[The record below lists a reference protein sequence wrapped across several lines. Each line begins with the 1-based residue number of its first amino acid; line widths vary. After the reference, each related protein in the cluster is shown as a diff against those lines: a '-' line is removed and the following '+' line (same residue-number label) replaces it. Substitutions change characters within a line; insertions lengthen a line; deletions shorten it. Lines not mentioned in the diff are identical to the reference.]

1 MTADAEKIKKKKKK
15 RSPAMVAA
23 IVLVVLLIVLMLTL
37 AFLTSFD
44 EVTNVF
50 DSGRVDIILTEENW
64 KPEKAHNIVP
74 ETVLDKDPKI
84 TNNEHNAVYVFLEVK
99 VPYDNMVIEGN
110 TDADKGS
117 VVANGTNPVPMYKF
131 IDENDHMDSTL
142 TTAQNI
148 NSGWMLLGTPEQ
160 NTTDK
165 TYTYLYAHVRED
177 QTNKLSPLGGGVTTG
192 KALFNRIKLVNF
204 NESYYSTRDYSV
216 RVKAYGI
223 QANFLMPD
231 NQTTDDPQQVWNILN
246 S

>member
-1 MTADAEKIKKKKKK
+1 
-15 RSPAMVAA
+15 
-23 IVLVVLLIVLMLTL
+23 
-37 AFLTSFD
+37 
-44 EVTNVF
+44 
-50 DSGRVDIILTEENW
+50 
-64 KPEKAHNIVP
+64 
-74 ETVLDKDPKI
+74 
-84 TNNEHNAVYVFLEVK
+84 
-99 VPYDNMVIEGN
+99 
-110 TDADKGS
+110 
-117 VVANGTNPVPMYKF
+117 
-131 IDENDHMDSTL
+131 
-142 TTAQNI
+142 
-148 NSGWMLLGTPEQ
+148 MLLGTPEQ

-192 KALFNRIKLVNF
+192 KALFNKIKLVNF